1 MYKFDPSQR
10 DNALGIPGLA
20 LLNVKDLETA
30 SLLGGYV
37 FAKIVSIIFIVKI
50 LRI

>member
-1 MYKFDPSQR
+1 MYKIDPSQR
-10 DNALGIPGLA
+10 DNESLVRLQ
-20 LLNVKDLETA
+20 LNVKDLETA